1 MDILPTISWGG
12 GPHEVRWRGSFQAAV
27 DDVNEH
33 PFEIGPHFF
42 GGNTEGLHAFFAYPL
57 ITPVIAPDRG
67 FKVVR

>member
-1 MDILPTISWGG
+1 
-12 GPHEVRWRGSFQAAV
+12 VRWRGSFQAAV